1 MGIFRD
7 AVAAEANAR
16 VVYAVRAMQPVDV
29 LTSHTMEFVTGAL
42 TGSGLRV
49 LEVGAGSGHLARAM
63 MDAGHIVVAVDASEK
78 AVAEARGLGVDARHA
93 DWHDFDDGPFDA
105 ILFTRSLHHIDR
117 LQQAIDRCW
126 PMLTHDGRVLLE
138 EVSFADVDPPTA
150 RWLGT
155 TMCELAAQ
163 GIIDVPP
170 KSFLQTLLASPD
182 AHAWWHDHHGHMHQ
196 AQDIRTACRR
206 GGRIVDDRAVV
217 YLYRYFAGLTPA
229 GEPGVALLGKLKR
242 DEQSRI
248 DAGEI
253 RAVGRRL
260 VIEHKEK

>member
-1 MGIFRD
+1 M
-7 AVAAEANAR
+7 
-16 VVYAVRAMQPVDV
+16 VYAVRAMQPVDV

-42 TGSGLRV
+42 PGSGLRL
-49 LEVGAGSGHLARAM
+49 LEVGAGSGHLARAL
-63 MDAGHIVVAVDASEK
+63 MDAGHSVVAVDSSEK
-78 AVAEARGLGVDARHA
+78 SVDEARGLGVDARHV
-93 DWHDFDDGPFDA
+93 DWHDFDDGTFDA

-126 PMLTHDGRVLLE
+126 PLLACDGRIILE
-138 EVSFADVDPPTA
+138 EVSFGEVDPPTA
-150 RWLGT
+150 VWLGT
-155 TMCELAAQ
+155 TMRELAAQ

-206 GGRIVDDRAVV
+206 SGRIVDDHAVV

-229 GEPGVALLGKLKR
+229 GEPGAALLGKLKR
-242 DEQSRI
+242 DEQARI
-248 DAGEI
+248 DSGEI

-260 VIEHKEK
+260 VVVHKEN